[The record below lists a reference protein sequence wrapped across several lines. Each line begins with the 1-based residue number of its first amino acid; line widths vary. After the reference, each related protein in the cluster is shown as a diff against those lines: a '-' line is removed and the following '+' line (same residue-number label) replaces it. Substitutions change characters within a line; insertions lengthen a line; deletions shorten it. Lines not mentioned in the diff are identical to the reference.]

1 MKRILIT
8 ILTIMVATMIGLA
21 KTPWDFRGVV
31 YDVGLRFTPESCSV
45 DSLDT
50 ALVAYDMSVIANIL
64 RANAVRIEGEDI
76 HRLVAATR
84 IAHSRRLKVLFNPW
98 KMNVGED
105 EVVSYMAE
113 AAKAAEALRNEG
125 IDLVFVAGC
134 EYSLFNEGVFAGKD
148 INGRLA
154 SLMSMGRG
162 KDMAAFQ
169 RSLQERYKD
178 LNRILARVS
187 QVVRRNYKGLVS
199 YASGTWEDVD
209 WHLFDIVGVD
219 YYRDR
224 QTAED
229 YVNGIQR
236 YARHGKPVVVME
248 VGCCAY
254 RGAARMGSAGHTV
267 LQGTTPDGKTG
278 IYQGGTPPT
287 RDEREQADYVQ
298 TQIELLKDT
307 EISGLFVYV
316 FSFPIM
322 PYRPGGLDQDMTS
335 YAIVKTY
342 PADSDRG
349 RMMPPWEPK
358 EAFYRLAEV
367 YRGLEKAGK

>member
-8 ILTIMVATMIGLA
+8 ILTIMVTTMMSLA

-64 RANAVRIEGEDI
+64 HANAVRQEG
-76 HRLVAATR
+76 V
-84 IAHSRRLKVLFNPW
+84 
-98 KMNVGED
+98 
-105 EVVSYMAE
+105 
-113 AAKAAEALRNEG
+113 
-125 IDLVFVAGC
+125 DLVFVAGC

-154 SLMSMGRG
+154 SLMSLGEG

-169 RSLQERYKD
+169 RSLQEKYQD

-187 QVVRRNYKGLVS
+187 QAVRQNYKGLVT

-209 WHLFDIVGVD
+209 WSLFDIVGVD

-224 QTAED
+224 QTAEA
-229 YVNGIQR
+229 YVNSIQR
-236 YARHGKPVVVME
+236 YAWHGKPVVVME

-278 IYQGGTPPT
+278 IYQGGTPPI

-342 PADSDRG
+342 PADSGRG

-367 YRGLEKAGK
+367 YRGLERAGE

>member
-1 MKRILIT
+1 MHMKRTLMT
-8 ILTIMVATMIGLA
+8 ILTIMVATMMGFA
-21 KTPWDFRGVV
+21 KNPWDFQGVV

-64 RANAVRIEGEDI
+64 RANAVRIEGEDVS
-76 HRLVAATR
+76 RLVAATK
-84 IAHSRRLKVLFNPW
+84 IAHSRGLKVLFNPW

-105 EVVSYMAE
+105 EVVTYMAE
-113 AAKAAEALRNEG
+113 AAKAAEALRQEG
-125 IDLVFVAGC
+125 MDLVFVAGC

-148 INGRLA
+148 INQRLA
-154 SLMSMGRG
+154 SLMSLGEG
-162 KDMAAFQ
+162 KGMVAFQ
-169 RSLQERYKD
+169 RSLQERQKD

-187 QVVRRNYKGLVS
+187 QAVRQNYKGRVT

-209 WHLFDIVGVD
+209 WSLFDIVGVD
-219 YYRDR
+219 YYRER
-224 QTAED
+224 QTAEA

-278 IYQGGTPPT
+278 IYQY
-287 RDEREQADYVQ
+287 AS
-298 TQIELLKDT
+298 
-307 EISGLFVYV
+307 SG
-316 FSFPIM
+316 
-322 PYRPGGLDQDMTS
+322 
-335 YAIVKTY
+335 
-342 PADSDRG
+342 
-349 RMMPPWEPK
+349 
-358 EAFYRLAEV
+358 
-367 YRGLEKAGK
+367 

>member
-1 MKRILIT
+1 M
-8 ILTIMVATMIGLA
+8 
-21 KTPWDFRGVV
+21 
-31 YDVGLRFTPESCSV
+31 

-84 IAHSRRLKVLFNPW
+84 IAHSRGLKVLFNPW

-113 AAKAAEALRNEG
+113 AAKAAEALRQEG
-125 IDLVFVAGC
+125 MDLVFVAGC
-134 EYSLFNEGVFAGKD
+134 EYSLFNV
-148 INGRLA
+148 A
-154 SLMSMGRG
+154 SLMSMGQG

-209 WHLFDIVGVD
+209 WSLFDIVGVD

-236 YARHGKPVVVME
+236 YAQHGKPVVVME

-278 IYQGGTPPT
+278 IYQGGTPPI

-367 YRGLEKAGK
+367 YRDLERAGE

>member
-1 MKRILIT
+1 
-8 ILTIMVATMIGLA
+8 
-21 KTPWDFRGVV
+21 
-31 YDVGLRFTPESCSV
+31 
-45 DSLDT
+45 
-50 ALVAYDMSVIANIL
+50 MSVIANIL

-105 EVVSYMAE
+105 EVVTYMAE
-113 AAKAAEALRNEG
+113 AAKAAEALRQEG
-125 IDLVFVAGC
+125 MDLVFVAGC

-148 INGRLA
+148 INQRLA
-154 SLMSMGRG
+154 SLMSMGQG

-169 RSLQERYKD
+169 RSLQERYKG

-209 WHLFDIVGVD
+209 WSLFDIVGVD

-224 QTAED
+224 QTAEA

-254 RGAARMGSAGHTV
+254 RGAAQMGSAGHTV

-278 IYQGGTPPT
+278 IYQGGTPPI

-298 TQIELLKDT
+298 TQIE
-307 EISGLFVYV
+307 
-316 FSFPIM
+316 
-322 PYRPGGLDQDMTS
+322 
-335 YAIVKTY
+335 
-342 PADSDRG
+342 
-349 RMMPPWEPK
+349 
-358 EAFYRLAEV
+358 
-367 YRGLEKAGK
+367 

>member
-8 ILTIMVATMIGLA
+8 ILTIMVTTMMSLA

-50 ALVAYDMSVIANIL
+50 ALVAYDMGVIANIL
-64 RANAVRIEGEDI
+64 RANAVRIEGEDVS
-76 HRLVAATR
+76 RLVAATR
-84 IAHSRRLKVLFNPW
+84 IAHSRGLKVLFNPW

-105 EVVSYMAE
+105 DVVTYMAE
-113 AAKAAEALRNEG
+113 AAKAAESLRQEG
-125 IDLVFVAGC
+125 VDLVFVAGC

-154 SLMSMGRG
+154 SLMSLGEG

-169 RSLQERYKD
+169 RSLQEKYQD

-187 QVVRRNYKGLVS
+187 QAVRQNYKGLVT

-209 WHLFDIVGVD
+209 WSLFDIVGVD

-236 YARHGKPVVVME
+236 PLRL
-248 VGCCAY
+248 
-254 RGAARMGSAGHTV
+254 RV
-267 LQGTTPDGKTG
+267 LLPHHALSP
-278 IYQGGTPPT
+278 GGTRP
-287 RDEREQADYVQ
+287 RHDLVCHREN
-298 TQIELLKDT
+298 L
-307 EISGLFVYV
+307 SG
-316 FSFPIM
+316 
-322 PYRPGGLDQDMTS
+322 G
-335 YAIVKTY
+335 
-342 PADSDRG
+342 
-349 RMMPPWEPK
+349 
-358 EAFYRLAEV
+358 
-367 YRGLEKAGK
+367 